1 MSISSA
7 LCFNSDIFIF
17 VQTKN
22 STRMW
27 GKRKTNWY
35 LLIFLTICKYLFWV
49 NKPSQLSVYCSAL
62 PCCVQYTRTAYTE
75 CIQFTL
81 YCRFMSSKCWL
92 CAIAIRHTHSLHSSR
107 RIHRMIWAEE
117 ESMRPH
123 VWETRWAQAS
133 SVPVQMHVT
142 FYIFR
147 APAST
152 HWSRS
157 RICFCCLHAIKIDQS
172 AYFAAAFCQPTVHN
186 REKNETYWWPHQCK
200 SYELFS
206 RSLSLSRE

>member
-27 GKRKTNWY
+27 GKRKMNWY

-62 PCCVQYTRTAYTE
+62 SCCVQYTRTAYTE

-92 CAIAIRHTHSLHSSR
+92 CAIAIRHTFATLESTNISHDLIEATKTVKQNQWGRMCEKLVEHKR
-107 RIHRMIWAEE
+107 R
-117 ESMRPH
+117 
-123 VWETRWAQAS
+123 V
-133 SVPVQMHVT
+133 
-142 FYIFR
+142 
-147 APAST
+147 
-152 HWSRS
+152 
-157 RICFCCLHAIKIDQS
+157 CL
-172 AYFAAAFCQPTVHN
+172 
-186 REKNETYWWPHQCK
+186 CK
-200 SYELFS
+200 CM
-206 RSLSLSRE
+206 